1 MLLDQLRQ
9 IEERFEDLA
18 RQMADPEV
26 AADYGRLSVLAREH
40 SRLEE
45 VVDAYRLHRRTIR
58 ELAENRELAA
68 DDEDPELAAM
78 AAEEV
83 TVLEEQVVQ
92 QETDLKVLLL
102 PRDPQDDKDVIVE
115 IRAGAG
121 GDEAGLFCADLFR
134 MYTRWAEDHRL
145 KTEELSLSSNGIG
158 GIREVVFAVKGERI
172 YSRLKFESG
181 VHRVQRVPVT
191 ESQGRIHTST
201 ATVAILPEADE
212 VEVEVDPQD
221 IRIDIMRSSGP
232 GGQSVN
238 TTDSAVRITHLPSS
252 LVVSCQDEKSQ
263 LQNRL
268 KAMRILRSRLYDLEL
283 QKQQAEQGA
292 ARRSQV
298 GSGDRSEK
306 IRTYN
311 FPQGRVT
318 DHRINLTL
326 YKLEDV
332 MNGDIDGFLEQLAT
346 RDQAERLAAVG
357 SNPGGG

>member
-1 MLLDQLRQ
+1 MLDQLRQ
-9 IEERFEDLA
+9 VEERFEELS

-26 AADYGRLSVLAREH
+26 AADYARLSVLAREH

-45 VVDAYRLHRRTIR
+45 VVDAYRLHRRTLR

-83 TVLEEQVVQ
+83 TALEAQVAQ
-92 QETDLKVLLL
+92 QEEDLKILLL

-212 VEVEVDPQD
+212 VEVEVDAQD

-238 TTDSAVRITHLPSS
+238 TTDSAVRITHLPTG

-357 SNPGGG
+357 SNPGGV

>member
-1 MLLDQLRQ
+1 MLDQLRQ
-9 IEERFEDLA
+9 VEERFEELS

-26 AADYGRLSVLAREH
+26 AADYARLSVLAREH

-45 VVDAYRLHRRTIR
+45 VVDAFRLHRRTLR

-83 TVLEEQVVQ
+83 TALEAQVAQ
-92 QETDLKVLLL
+92 QEEDLKILLL

-212 VEVEVDPQD
+212 VEVEVDAQD

-238 TTDSAVRITHLPSS
+238 TTDSAVRITHLPTG

-332 MNGDIDGFLEQLAT
+332 MNGDIDSFLEQLAT

>member
-1 MLLDQLRQ
+1 MLDQLHQ
-9 IEERFEDLA
+9 IEERFEELS

-26 AADYGRLSVLAREH
+26 AADYARLSVLAREH

-45 VVDAYRLHRRTIR
+45 VVDAYRLHRRTLR

-83 TVLEEQVVQ
+83 TVLEAQVAQ
-92 QETDLKVLLL
+92 QEDNLKILLL

-212 VEVEVDPQD
+212 VEVEVDAQD

-238 TTDSAVRITHLPSS
+238 TTDSAVRITHLPTG

>member
-45 VVDAYRLHRRTIR
+45 VVDAYRLHRRTLR

>member
-1 MLLDQLRQ
+1 MLLDQLHQ
-9 IEERFEDLA
+9 IEERFEELS

-26 AADYGRLSVLAREH
+26 AADYARLSVLAREH

-45 VVDAYRLHRRTIR
+45 VVDAYRLHRRTLR

-78 AAEEV
+78 AAEEI
-83 TVLEEQVVQ
+83 TVLEAQVAQ
-92 QETDLKVLLL
+92 QEDNLKILLL

-212 VEVEVDPQD
+212 VEVEVDAQD

-238 TTDSAVRITHLPSS
+238 TTDSAVRITHLPTG

-357 SNPGGG
+357 SNPGGV

>member
-9 IEERFEDLA
+9 VEERFEELS

-26 AADYGRLSVLAREH
+26 AADYARLSVLAREH

-45 VVDAYRLHRRTIR
+45 VVDAYRLHRRTLR

-83 TVLEEQVVQ
+83 TALEAQVAQ
-92 QETDLKVLLL
+92 QEEDLKILLL

-212 VEVEVDPQD
+212 VEVEVDAQD

-238 TTDSAVRITHLPSS
+238 TTDSAVRITHLPTG